1 VRVHKEV
8 RHPDRVQYLV
18 PQSLYKMTRGNVTQ
32 ILVWTS
38 WARMSSDRVHYA
50 LSKIGVYI

>member
-8 RHPDRVQYLV
+8 RPPSRGLYPV
-18 PQSLYKMTRGNVTQ
+18 PQPLYKMTRGTVTQ
-32 ILVWTS
+32 TVVWTS
-38 WARMSSDRVHYA
+38 WVQMSSDRVHYA